1 MVREDLEIRKTLTLH
16 TEKPEK
22 APDLTQ
28 MADEELKQKASRIRV
43 LLADDHKL
51 VRAGFRAMLDSLGGM
66 EIVGET
72 GDGREALELIR
83 TQHPDV
89 ALLDITMPGLT
100 GIEVAIRVVNEA
112 LDVRVIIL
120 SMHTSEDY
128 IAKAVR
134 AGVSGYLLKNADP
147 VELELALRAAMNREI
162 YFSPAVSKQL
172 VQDYARRLGRDE
184 EPLTARQREVLQ
196 LIAEGKSTKEIAL
209 MLDLSV
215 KTVETHRKE
224 LMERLGI
231 HDVPGLVR
239 YAIRVGLI
247 KA

>member
-1 MVREDLEIRKTLTLH
+1 MH
-16 TEKPEK
+16 
-22 APDLTQ
+22 
-28 MADEELKQKASRIRV
+28 MSDEELRQKARPIRV

-100 GIEVAIRVVNEA
+100 GIEVAMRVVHEA
-112 LDVRVIIL
+112 PDVRVIIL

-128 IAKAVR
+128 IARAVR

-147 VELELALRAAMNREI
+147 VELELALRAAMNQEM
-162 YFSPAVSKQL
+162 YFSPSVSKQL
-172 VQDYARRLGRDE
+172 VQAYTRRLGRDE
-184 EPLTARQREVLQ
+184 DPLTARQREVLQ
-196 LIAEGKSTKEIAL
+196 LIAEGKPTKEIAQI
-209 MLDLSV
+209 LDLSV

-239 YAIRVGLI
+239 YAIRIGLI

>member
-1 MVREDLEIRKTLTLH
+1 MTHMASEELSRK
-16 TEKPEK
+16 K
-22 APDLTQ
+22 AP
-28 MADEELKQKASRIRV
+28 IRV
-43 LLADDHKL
+43 LLADDQKL
-51 VRAGFRAMLDSLGGM
+51 VRAGFRAMLDSLGGI

-83 TQHPDV
+83 AQNPDV

-100 GIEVAIRVVNEA
+100 GIEVAMRVAAEA
-112 LDVRVIIL
+112 PDVRVIIL

-128 IAKAVR
+128 IARAVR

-147 VELELALRAAMNREI
+147 VELELALRAAMNREM
-162 YFSPAVSKQL
+162 YLSPSVSKQL
-172 VQDYARRLGRDE
+172 VQDYARRLGRDD

-196 LIAEGKSTKEIAL
+196 LIAEGKSTKEIAV
-209 MLDLSV
+209 MLDLSG

-224 LMERLGI
+224 IMERLGI
-231 HDVPGLVR
+231 FDVPGLVR
-239 YAIRVGLI
+239 YAIRVGII

>member
-1 MVREDLEIRKTLTLH
+1 
-16 TEKPEK
+16 
-22 APDLTQ
+22 
-28 MADEELKQKASRIRV
+28 MADVELKQEASRIRV

-100 GIEVAIRVVNEA
+100 GIEVATRVVNEA

-162 YFSPAVSKQL
+162 YLSPAVSKQL